1 MNNKIL
7 MLLIAACAL
16 VNTLNAQT
24 EKISQDTAKLPPKV
38 LHAEPL
44 YIDLIRDLGARK
56 GEKEWNVGFGLT
68 DKLNYD
74 NYEFLVE
81 YEWAPVNRLGL
92 EVELPFTFYSTA
104 SPASDLQ
111 QPANKLESLK
121 VAAQWTFM
129 VNEKAATS
137 MAFGY
142 INEFVLSDFGSFG
155 RPLIT
160 ANVFNPFLV
169 VAKRW
174 GHNFHTLIYTGPMVE
189 YTYEHS
195 QVHTS
200 YDINT
205 NIHYMIPNTRNFVGI
220 EFNKTIYNNDF
231 QMVMRPQMRVSIA
244 HDLMVGIVAGIPIS
258 KESERLSSFIRLI
271 WEPKGRKSPKH

>member
-1 MNNKIL
+1 

-24 EKISQDTAKLPPKV
+24 EKTSQDTAKLPPKV

-92 EVELPFTFYSTA
+92 EVELPFTFYSTV

-174 GHNFHTLIYTGPMVE
+174 RHNFHTLIYTGPMVE
-189 YTYEHS
+189 YTYEHN
-195 QVHTS
+195 QAHTS